1 MAMGEEPEDH
11 QQTPLLLNSDQIP
24 SKSTI
29 LCNSFSIKR
38 TGTAWTAVAH
48 IITGVVGSG
57 VLSLAWSMAQLG
69 WIAGPLAMLFFAAVT
84 LLSTFLLCDSYRSP
98 DPEFGPSRNRSY
110 REAVHVILGEKNALI
125 CGFLQQVGLCGIG
138 IAYTVTA
145 AISMRE
151 IQTSN
156 CYRKQGHGAACE
168 NGDTS
173 YMLLFGAAQVLLS
186 QIPDFNSIKFLSVVA
201 AVMSFTYSFIG
212 FALGF
217 AQVIGNGYVKGSI
230 TGSSTHSVAVI
241 SQALG
246 DIAFSYPC
254 SLILI
259 KIQDTLRSPPS
270 ENKTMKKASM
280 IAMIGTTFFYLCCGG
295 FGYAA
300 FGEDTPGNLLA
311 GFGLFSG
318 RYYWLIN
325 IANACIVI
333 HLVGSYQVFSQTF
346 FANIEKSI
354 AEKWPNIQFTHI
366 NPNSKLPWFPTFQIN
381 LPRLCLRTTYV
392 ISTTTIAVI
401 FPYFN
406 QVIGVMGGLNFWP
419 LTIYFPVEMYF
430 KQRKI
435 EAWTTKWIMLR
446 AYTIFCLLVTAFALI
461 GSIEGLISAKL

>member
-1 MAMGEEPEDH
+1 MGEEAEDH
-11 QQTPLLLNSDQIP
+11 QQTPLLLNFDQIP

-29 LCNSFSIKR
+29 LCNPFSIKR

-125 CGFLQQVGLCGIG
+125 CGFLQQVGLFGIG

-156 CYRKQGHGAACE
+156 CYHKQGHGAACE
-168 NGDTS
+168 YGDTS

-186 QIPDFNSIKFLSVVA
+186 QIPDFNSIKVLSVVA

-217 AQVIGNGYVKGSI
+217 AEVIGNGYVKGSI

-246 DIAFSYPC
+246 DIAFAYPC

-259 KIQDTLRSPPS
+259 KIQ
-270 ENKTMKKASM
+270 
-280 IAMIGTTFFYLCCGG
+280 
-295 FGYAA
+295 
-300 FGEDTPGNLLA
+300 
-311 GFGLFSG
+311 
-318 RYYWLIN
+318 
-325 IANACIVI
+325 V
-333 HLVGSYQVFSQTF
+333 
-346 FANIEKSI
+346 
-354 AEKWPNIQFTHI
+354 
-366 NPNSKLPWFPTFQIN
+366 
-381 LPRLCLRTTYV
+381 
-392 ISTTTIAVI
+392 
-401 FPYFN
+401 
-406 QVIGVMGGLNFWP
+406 
-419 LTIYFPVEMYF
+419 
-430 KQRKI
+430 
-435 EAWTTKWIMLR
+435 
-446 AYTIFCLLVTAFALI
+446 
-461 GSIEGLISAKL
+461 